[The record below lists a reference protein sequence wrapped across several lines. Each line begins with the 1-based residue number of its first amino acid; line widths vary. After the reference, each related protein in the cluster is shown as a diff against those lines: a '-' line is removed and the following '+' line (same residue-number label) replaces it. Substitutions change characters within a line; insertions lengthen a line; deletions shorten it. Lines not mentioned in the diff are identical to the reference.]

1 MNGRSNIEAI
11 YSNVFGDLMLHR
23 ILSDTNTIGTI
34 TMHMCKRG
42 ETNTNNQLE
51 ATVAMSPQLSYN
63 NLLLGLPANQEE
75 IKEDI
80 IRRER
85 LEV

>member
-23 ILSDTNTIGTI
+23 ILSDTK
-34 TMHMCKRG
+34 HMCKRG
-42 ETNTNNQLE
+42 ETNTKNQLE